1 MHLTSMPRWAILLL
15 GVVLLALGFAAHKG
29 WLRDPS
35 LARTDYIGGTDV
47 SVEDAKLYRAVPFEW
62 RVNTAGG
69 SFKGDDR
76 AYVRIDTSGESTLL
90 CGWIRLDKGG
100 ASIRATRWLSEARLK
115 IGELKV
121 SALFIAPVEKAPGDG
136 LSAGCARLDPGVKPA
151 VDAPLVL
158 EGPPVRE

>member
-1 MHLTSMPRWAILLL
+1 
-15 GVVLLALGFAAHKG
+15 
-29 WLRDPS
+29 
-35 LARTDYIGGTDV
+35 
-47 SVEDAKLYRAVPFEW
+47 
-62 RVNTAGG
+62 VNTAGG

>member
-15 GVVLLALGFAAHKG
+15 GVALLALGFAAHKG

-35 LARTDYIGGTDV
+35 LARADYIGGTDV

-69 SFKGDDR
+69 SFKGEDR

-100 ASIRATRWLSEARLK
+100 ASMRATRWLSEARLK
-115 IGELKV
+115 IDELKV
-121 SALFIAPVEKAPGDG
+121 SALFIAPVEKTPGDG
-136 LSAGCARLDPGVKPA
+136 LSAGCARLEPGVKPA
-151 VDAPLVL
+151 VDAPLAL